1 MADGYLTSGILAN
14 AWIWTWAY
22 KSSSKHWEGSW
33 IYEWWSFG
41 GFLFRPILLLLD
53 GTFLEFFRGLRCL
66 HSIRHIQIVRNA
78 NAILLAPDTPD
89 TPPLVRSLAI
99 TILTKMAL
107 AQQEVWALLSV
118 PQIYEL
124 FPRIRY
130 ESKYLALNCLKNWVW
145 GHLPFDPAS
154 EGANVENGASP
165 SPVRNSRLLETV
177 VTANWTM
184 SRSRI
189 CFHSWKRDI
198 LMSNY
203 MRTA

>member
-33 IYEWWSFG
+33 FYEWWSFG

-53 GTFLEFFRGLRCL
+53 GTFLEFCRELRCL
-66 HSIRHIQIVRNA
+66 HGIRHIQIGRNA
-78 NAILLAPDTPD
+78 NAILLAPDTP
-89 TPPLVRSLAI
+89 PLVRSLAI
-99 TILTKMAL
+99 IILTKMTL

-130 ESKYLALNCLKNWVW
+130 ESKYLVLNCLKN
-145 GHLPFDPAS
+145 
-154 EGANVENGASP
+154 
-165 SPVRNSRLLETV
+165 
-177 VTANWTM
+177 
-184 SRSRI
+184 
-189 CFHSWKRDI
+189 
-198 LMSNY
+198 
-203 MRTA
+203 